1 MSIELMTGDN
11 QAFVHLSWVTHGLDG
26 TTGDGSYTWT
36 CPTVD
41 PPAPIYFYREL
52 SYLYQP
58 HSEHASLW
66 GTSTNKTRD

>member
-11 QAFVHLSWVTHGLDG
+11 QNFVHLAWVAHGLDG

-41 PPAPIYFYREL
+41 PASKIYFYRERAMFFL
-52 SYLYQP
+52 
-58 HSEHASLW
+58 E
-66 GTSTNKTRD
+66 